1 MYLVN
6 NPIVVSYNP
15 LYPFLVEFLLFVRI
29 ELMYRE
35 FRYISHTTQY
45 IETLLTKNK
54 IMKTHIEFK
63 ADNT

>member
-1 MYLVN
+1 MYLVK

-35 FRYISHTTQY
+35 FIYISHTTQY
-45 IETLLTKNK
+45 IKTLLTKNK
-54 IMKTHIEFK
+54 IIKTHIELK
-63 ADNT
+63 ADNI